1 MRDDKKIFILYHIS
15 IYFRKFVVPK
25 NVKMLVKENVI
36 EVLKDVIYFPKGD
49 NIIAL
54 KMVDNLHVK
63 ENDIRFDLVV
73 EHKDDPKNDILV
85 NAAKR
90 TLTGVFGEDINI
102 DIKVVEEKTALSK
115 VKHIIAVA
123 SGKGG
128 VGKSTVAANL
138 AVSLAR
144 ANQRVGLI
152 DADIY
157 GPSVPMMFGTQGE
170 QPGAFERDGKTVMLP
185 IEKYGIKLLSIGH
198 FVDADRPLI
207 WRGPM
212 ASSAL
217 NQLMNDALWG
227 ELDFLVVDMP
237 PGTGDIQL
245 TLAQSFKLSGAVIV
259 TTPQQVAFADVL
271 RAAMMFREEA
281 LQITILGI
289 VENMAYFVPDDAPE
303 KKYFIFG
310 KDKGASFAEKLNVP
324 LLGQIPIVEAVAESG
339 DMGTPIAL
347 NSDSTVTAAFDKIAQ
362 KLISNL

>member
-1 MRDDKKIFILYHIS
+1 MI
-15 IYFRKFVVPK
+15 
-25 NVKMLVKENVI
+25 VKENVI
-36 EVLKDVIYFPKGD
+36 EILKDVIYFPKGD
-49 NIIAL
+49 NIVVL
-54 KMVDNLHVK
+54 NMVDNLHVK
-63 ENDIRFDLVV
+63 DESIMFDLIV
-73 EHKDDPKNDILV
+73 EQVDDPKNDILV

-90 TLTGVFGEDINI
+90 TLTDVFGEGINI

-138 AVSLAR
+138 AVALAR
-144 ANQRVGLI
+144 AGKRVGLI

-157 GPSVPMMFGTQGE
+157 GPSVPMMFGTLGE

-198 FVDADRPLI
+198 FVDPDRPLI

-227 ELDFLVVDMP
+227 ELDFLLVDMP

-281 LQITILGI
+281 LQIPVLGI
-289 VENMAYFVPDDAPE
+289 IENMAFFVPDDAPE

-310 KDKGASFAEKLNVP
+310 KNRGSGFAERLQTP
-324 LLGQIPIVEAVAESG
+324 LLGQIPIVEAIAESG
-339 DMGTPIAL
+339 DTGTPIAL
-347 NSDSTVTAAFDKIAQ
+347 NSDSPVTNAFNNIAQ
-362 KLISNL
+362 QLIENL